1 MSERKLRHH
10 VGRKKTQQVD
20 VTWEGGGKR
29 NDLGIRWREQG
40 NVTSLAGTDLS
51 EIFQPFSVCQ

>member
-1 MSERKLRHH
+1 MLEE
-10 VGRKKTQQVD
+10 KKTRQVD